1 MCLIKPKHNSVTSKI
16 SLFMTWNNYIKK
28 NKEEIVQKNRPK
40 VQKVK
45 IYFGSKNGQKHF
57 LSANNKEESDEELLL
72 KFIASET
79 ADQARVFH
87 AISKE
92 KEAFLAEQSK
102 DKGETD
108 GIFDFLS
115 TLSDLVQNE
124 IDDLLSSD
132 SGKKDLLRHCG
143 EYPRYYLTQKST
155 LPKKKK
161 RIIKIAIEITL
172 KIWQEPRQQ

>member
-1 MCLIKPKHNSVTSKI
+1 MST
-16 SLFMTWNNYIKK
+16 
-28 NKEEIVQKNRPK
+28 
-40 VQKVK
+40 
-45 IYFGSKNGQKHF
+45 
-57 LSANNKEESDEELLL
+57 NNKEVSEEELFL

-79 ADQARVFH
+79 TDQTRLFH

-92 KEAFLAEQSK
+92 IESFLAEQSK

-108 GIFDFLS
+108 GILDFLS
-115 TLSDLVQNE
+115 TISDPAQNE
-124 IDDLLSSD
+124 LDDLLSSD

-155 LPKKKK
+155 LPKKNK

>member
-1 MCLIKPKHNSVTSKI
+1 M
-16 SLFMTWNNYIKK
+16 
-28 NKEEIVQKNRPK
+28 
-40 VQKVK
+40 
-45 IYFGSKNGQKHF
+45 
-57 LSANNKEESDEELLL
+57 SANNKEESDEELLL

-92 KEAFLAEQSK
+92 KEVFLAEQSK

-108 GIFDFLS
+108 GIFDFSS
-115 TLSDLVQNE
+115 TISDPVQNE

-161 RIIKIAIEITL
+161 KRIIKIAIEITL